1 LPVLQDKSIGV
12 ILYCKFPR
20 SLKFLILKHRKGHWS
35 FAKGHREKGETS
47 IETAKREL
55 HEEAGIDDAKFI
67 SKKILLKEKYTFL
80 NREQF
85 EVRKEVRY
93 YIAGTKTK
101 RIKIDNKEIINYEWC
116 TLKAAEKL
124 ITYKQSRKTI
134 KKADSLITKYLK
146 LT

>member
-1 LPVLQDKSIGV
+1 
-12 ILYCKFPR
+12 
-20 SLKFLILKHRKGHWS
+20 LILKHKKGHWS

-47 IETAKREL
+47 IDTAKREL
-55 HEEAGIDDAKFI
+55 LEEAGIDDVKFI

-80 NREQF
+80 NRDDF
-85 EVRKEVRY
+85 EVRKEVSY
-93 YIAGTKTK
+93 FIAGTKTK
-101 RIKIDNKEIINYEWC
+101 RVKIDKKEIINYEWC